1 MSSLQRFV
9 SFYTIDV
16 ICCRLYEI
24 WCEIN
29 LYRYTQKSYDWQNH
43 QGYLPGVYR
52 KTGLKSLEMYI
63 YTSTYVLM
71 LYFLRKKVLC
81 LYSYRICQQKWL
93 PPVSGYAICL
103 ALHWRNLKIFVSRT
117 IGPISCNQTRHNAFL
132 VEGGLRFY
140 DWKTINF
147 KSQKGDYIFFLY
159 FLKALRKC
167 VYWVKLFL
175 RWAIYPVGLL
185 CNISQNRSWKK
196 CWLVIVY
203 FLYSTGNHT
212 QSAGHRVWD
221 QNGGGRVPW

>member
-52 KTGLKSLEMYI
+52 KTGLYILEMYI
-63 YTSTYVLM
+63 FTSTYVLM

-81 LYSYRICQQKWL
+81 LYSYRICQQNWL

-103 ALHWRNLKIFVSRT
+103 ALHWLKIFFSRT
-117 IGPISCNQTRHNAFL
+117 IGPISCNQTWHKAFL

-140 DWKTINF
+140 NWKTINF
-147 KSQKGDYIFFLY
+147 ESQQGDYIFFS
-159 FLKALRKC
+159 
-167 VYWVKLFL
+167 LFSHSFAQNVFIEWNCFSGEQCGL
-175 RWAIYPVGLL
+175 WAS
-185 CNISQNRSWKK
+185 CS
-196 CWLVIVY
+196 C
-203 FLYSTGNHT
+203 
-212 QSAGHRVWD
+212 
-221 QNGGGRVPW
+221 